1 MAAGRGERRCCCS
14 VAWEPSESESS
25 SDGRR
30 IEGVTGGGEE
40 GGIVVA
46 ALCETASVAF
56 ATAVWLLQGQG
67 IEAVAEE
74 KVYGWRSEYTGIRE
88 EGRKNML
95 LVVFPHGLHEE
106 A

>member
-1 MAAGRGERRCCCS
+1 
-14 VAWEPSESESS
+14 
-25 SDGRR
+25 
-30 IEGVTGGGEE
+30 
-40 GGIVVA
+40 
-46 ALCETASVAF
+46 
-56 ATAVWLLQGQG
+56 LQGQG

-88 EGRKNML
+88 EGRKNRL

>member
-1 MAAGRGERRCCCS
+1 MGVESRGWLGVVKREASWSPAFVRPRPLLLRRPCGC
-14 VAWEPSESESS
+14 
-25 SDGRR
+25 
-30 IEGVTGGGEE
+30 
-40 GGIVVA
+40 
-46 ALCETASVAF
+46 
-56 ATAVWLLQGQG
+56 LQGQG

-95 LVVFPHGLHEE
+95 LIVFPHGLHEE